1 MRYQLRHAAGMYWL
15 LDTWQEGMPYKAPL
29 TMNETGADIWNMM
42 IKGYDRDKIVNSL
55 CRKYGADREI
65 VERDI
70 MQFRAQLAGFGIEET
85 EAGKPEQ
92 GS

>member
-42 IKGYDRDKIVNSL
+42 IKGYDRDKIVELL
-55 CRKYGADREI
+55 CEGRQIDKKEVLKDVIQFQERLEEYGIGE
-65 VERDI
+65 
-70 MQFRAQLAGFGIEET
+70 L
-85 EAGKPEQ
+85 
-92 GS
+92 

>member
-42 IKGYDRDKIVNSL
+42 VKGYDRDKIVELL
-55 CRKYGADREI
+55 CAGRQIDKKEVLKDVIQFQERLEEYGIRELQAF
-65 VERDI
+65 D
-70 MQFRAQLAGFGIEET
+70 A
-85 EAGKPEQ
+85 K
-92 GS
+92 